1 MKKQLGL
8 AVAISCVST
17 QINAADDLYFSE
29 YIEGSGNNKAL
40 EIFND
45 TGADIDLSAYEVQ
58 MYFNG
63 NTNAGLTLPL
73 SGSLARGEVYV
84 LAQSAADA
92 AVANEADQLS
102 SASWFNGDDAIVLV
116 SGGETID
123 VIGQLGVDPGSQWGT
138 GLASTQNSTLRRKP
152 GASADS
158 NVFDVFDPELGW
170 DGFEQNTFDNLGK
183 VSAVILDPDDA
194 DPQMACGEAATFI
207 HDIQGSGNS
216 SPLVGSQQSIEAV
229 VVGGFQGS
237 DQLKGFYL
245 QEEDSDIDGHNNT
258 SEGIFVYGSI
268 DGISEGDLLR
278 ITGTV
283 TEFHGMTQL
292 NNISGAET
300 CDSGLQVTAAEIIL
314 PLQDQNELEKFEA
327 MLVVLPQ
334 NLTVSE
340 NYNLGRYGELI
351 LSHGR
356 LAIPTNV
363 VSPGEA
369 AIEKQRLNNNNKIIL
384 DDGSRRQNPHNIN
397 YPAPGLSATNVVRGG
412 DTVTGVTGVLEYAF
426 GAYRVHPL
434 EIPTFLATNERT
446 DQLELPGVGTLKV
459 ASFNVLNFFNGDG
472 QGGGFPTARG
482 ADTFEELQRQGYKLV
497 SALMALDA
505 DIIGLME
512 IENDGYGEYSAIG
525 DLVNALN
532 TAGGDYA
539 FVNPGVTT
547 LGEDAIAVGLIYKA
561 SSVELVGETKILDAS
576 IDDRFIDDKNRPVLI
591 QSFRELDSDEVLTV
605 AVNHLKS
612 KGSDCNELGD
622 PDTGD
627 GQGNCNLT
635 RTRAAQALVDYLS
648 LDPTGSGDTDRLI
661 MGDLN
666 AYAKEDPVTAIKA
679 SGYSNLIEQ
688 HLGEGA
694 YSYVFYGQAGY
705 LDHALASHSLSA
717 QVSGVNIWSIN
728 ADEPRVLDY
737 NTEYK
742 SDSQLF
748 DLYET
753 GPYRASDHDP
763 VVIEIALDSEDSK
776 AGDFNQNGF
785 YDMGDFFKLLNH
797 WGCEIATCAEYDLNH
812 DNSVNFRDIRQWF
825 RLISE
830 ER

>member
-258 SEGIFVYGSI
+258 SEGIFVYGSV

-356 LAIPTNV
+356 LAIPTNI

-635 RTRAAQALVDYLS
+635 RTRAAQALVEYLS

-785 YDMGDFFKLLNH
+785 YDMGDFIKLLNH